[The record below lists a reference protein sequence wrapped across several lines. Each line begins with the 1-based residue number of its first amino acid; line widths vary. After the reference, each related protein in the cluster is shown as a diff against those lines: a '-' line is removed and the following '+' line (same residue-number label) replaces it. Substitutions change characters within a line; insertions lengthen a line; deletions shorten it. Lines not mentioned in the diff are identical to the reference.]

1 MKPHLSFIMTIFIA
15 LLPTSN
21 AVSQTSAAG
30 AGTLLRIDPAM
41 DALVPANAR
50 IEKLSGGFAFT
61 EGPVW
66 HRRFGHLMFS
76 DLRSNAIHIWDDAE
90 GLSTFM
96 QPVFEGEIETSSVG
110 SNGLNIDSQGRLIL
124 MEHGNR
130 RVSRME
136 NGNTVVLADN
146 YQGKRLN
153 SPNDS
158 AYRSDGWLYFTDPP
172 YGLAGLE
179 DDPAREL
186 DFNGIYRLSPDGELE
201 LLESGQTRPNGIAF
215 SPDERTLYVAN
226 SDAENKV
233 WMAYVVRDDGTLGT
247 GRVFFDINDQ
257 NETGAADGLKVDVDG
272 NLFATGPGGVWI
284 FDANGKHLGTIKP
297 DEVPANVAWGDDGS
311 TLYMTAR
318 SGLYRI
324 RLSTSGK
331 IP

>member
-1 MKPHLSFIMTIFIA
+1 MTIFIA

-76 DLRSNAIHIWDDAE
+76 DLRSNAIHIWDDGE

-96 QPVFEGEIETSSVG
+96 QPVFEGESETYSVG

-318 SGLYRI
+318 TGLYRI

>member
-30 AGTLLRIDPAM
+30 AGTLIRIDPAM

-96 QPVFEGEIETSSVG
+96 QPVFEGESETSSVG

-247 GRVFFDINDQ
+247 GRVFFDVNDQ